1 MYVICLLSLQDF
13 RNVSRL
19 FVSEFPSID
28 DIDFATAWSS
38 IDLCSSMG
46 LYYNSTLVG
55 FGLVSAGSIAFL
67 TLHKDHRGG
76 GNGTR
81 LLNAI
86 QATCDELTLKPVNCD
101 RVISWYKRHGFVISR
116 VMPFIHT
123 DIPTCEMTWVR
134 SDSPN
139 SSRSTTRTASWSGST
154 TSRRRTS
161 SVVSDEGS
169 IECISDDEI
178 LPPRAD
184 EILSA
189 VGRLRRGGEI

>member
-1 MYVICLLSLQDF
+1 
-13 RNVSRL
+13 
-19 FVSEFPSID
+19 
-28 DIDFATAWSS
+28 
-38 IDLCSSMG
+38 MG

-55 FGLVSAGSIAFL
+55 FGLVSCGNVAFL
-67 TLHKDHRGG
+67 TIDEGHRGG

-86 QATCDELTLKPVNCD
+86 QDTCDELTLKPVNCD
-101 RVISWYKRHGFVISR
+101 RVISWYKRHGFVISC
-116 VMPFIHT
+116 VMPFIHQ
-123 DIPTCEMTWVR
+123 DIPTCIMTWVR
-134 SDSPN
+134 CTSPN

-154 TSRRRTS
+154 SSRRRTS

-169 IECISDDEI
+169 MSSILDDEI
-178 LPPRAD
+178 LSPSAD